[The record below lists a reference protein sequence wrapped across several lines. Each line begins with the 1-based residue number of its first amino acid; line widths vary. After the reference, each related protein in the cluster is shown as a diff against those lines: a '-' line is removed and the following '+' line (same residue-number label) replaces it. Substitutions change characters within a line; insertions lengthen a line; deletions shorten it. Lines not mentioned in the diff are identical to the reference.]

1 MAIFQGSW
9 AVRTLLDTRSSLFLE
24 VGLNRIV
31 SAFPQALSP
40 TSTLN
45 QIGESSKTGTPP
57 WRMLVRF
64 KTSSKCPFQ
73 HWKLPPVRVSS
84 SSLQKLAGG
93 KHCSSTL
100 SRWPELLEGQSK
112 IHCIANR
119 TPPTCF
125 NSNRSYSHQASWYR
139 STASRDLWA
148 ILKRMMSV
156 DDLLTSTQSSHRHNG
171 CFEHGPLGSRWELT
185 TLLKGD
191 AARCFQ
197 VTLTAAIWSDSTSC
211 GNQLT
216 AVLPKQ
222 TATDL
227 MVKTSTPIIH
237 PWPEVFRCQVHLCI
251 TQLCPIND

>member
-73 HWKLPPVRVSS
+73 HWKIPPVKVSS
-84 SSLQKLAGG
+84 SPLQKLAGG
-93 KHCSSTL
+93 KHCSPTL

-125 NSNRSYSHQASWYR
+125 NSNRSYSPSGLLIPVNCFKR
-139 STASRDLWA
+139 SLGHLEEDRERGWSSDLNSEQPPPQLMLWTWPTWIQVGVNDLA
-148 ILKRMMSV
+148 KRRCSKMFPGHPHRCHLIWLYIMWLPTDSCAPKT
-156 DDLLTSTQSSHRHNG
+156 DSHRSDGQNLNANH
-171 CFEHGPLGSRWELT
+171 PSLT
-185 TLLKGD
+185 
-191 AARCFQ
+191 
-197 VTLTAAIWSDSTSC
+197 WSVPMPT
-211 GNQLT
+211 
-216 AVLPKQ
+216 
-222 TATDL
+222 
-227 MVKTSTPIIH
+227 TPMYH
-237 PWPEVFRCQVHLCI
+237 PI
-251 TQLCPIND
+251 MSN

>member
-73 HWKLPPVRVSS
+73 HWKIPPVKVSS
-84 SSLQKLAGG
+84 SPLQKLAGG
-93 KHCSSTL
+93 KHCSPTL

-125 NSNRSYSHQASWYR
+125 NSNRSYSPSGLLIPVNCFKR
-139 STASRDLWA
+139 SLGHLEEDRERGWSSDLNSEQPPPQLMLWTWPTWIQVGVNDLA
-148 ILKRMMSV
+148 KR
-156 DDLLTSTQSSHRHNG
+156 
-171 CFEHGPLGSRWELT
+171 
-185 TLLKGD
+185 D

>member
-9 AVRTLLDTRSSLFLE
+9 AVRTLLDTQSSLCLE

-73 HWKLPPVRVSS
+73 HWKIPPVRVSS
-84 SSLQKLAGG
+84 SPLQKLAGG
-93 KHCSSTL
+93 KHCSPTL

-125 NSNRSYSHQASWYR
+125 NSNRSYSPSGLLILVNCFKR
-139 STASRDLWA
+139 SLGHLEEDDERGWSSDLNSEQPLPQRMLWTWPTWIQVGVNDLA
-148 ILKRMMSV
+148 KRRCSKMFPGHPHRCHLIWLYIMWLPTDSCAPKTDRSDGQNLNANHPYLTWSVPMPTTPMYHPIMS
-156 DDLLTSTQSSHRHNG
+156 N
-171 CFEHGPLGSRWELT
+171 
-185 TLLKGD
+185 
-191 AARCFQ
+191 
-197 VTLTAAIWSDSTSC
+197 
-211 GNQLT
+211 
-216 AVLPKQ
+216 
-222 TATDL
+222 
-227 MVKTSTPIIH
+227 
-237 PWPEVFRCQVHLCI
+237 
-251 TQLCPIND
+251 

>member
-9 AVRTLLDTRSSLFLE
+9 AVRTLLDTRSSLCLE

-73 HWKLPPVRVSS
+73 HWKIPPVKVSS
-84 SSLQKLAGG
+84 SPLQKLAGG
-93 KHCSSTL
+93 KHCSPTL

-125 NSNRSYSHQASWYR
+125 NSNRSYSPSGLLIPVNCFKR
-139 STASRDLWA
+139 SLGHLEEDRERGWSSDLNSEQPPPQLMLWTWPTWIQVGVNDLA
-148 ILKRMMSV
+148 KRRCSKMFRGHPHRCHLIWLYIMWLPTDSCAPKT
-156 DDLLTSTQSSHRHNG
+156 DSHR
-171 CFEHGPLGSRWELT
+171 
-185 TLLKGD
+185 
-191 AARCFQ
+191 
-197 VTLTAAIWSDSTSC
+197 SD
-211 GNQLT
+211 G
-216 AVLPKQ
+216 
-222 TATDL
+222 
-227 MVKTSTPIIH
+227 H

-251 TQLCPIND
+251 TQLRLIND

>member
-73 HWKLPPVRVSS
+73 HWKIPPVRVSS
-84 SSLQKLAGG
+84 SPLQKLAGG
-93 KHCSSTL
+93 KHCSPTL

-112 IHCIANR
+112 IHCIANQ

-125 NSNRSYSHQASWYR
+125 NSNRSYSPSGLLIPVNCFKR
-139 STASRDLWA
+139 SLGHLEEDRERGWSSDLNSEQPPPQLMLWTWPTWIQVGVNDLA
-148 ILKRMMSV
+148 KRRCSKMFWGHPHRCHLIWLYIMWLPTDSCAPKT
-156 DDLLTSTQSSHRHNG
+156 DSHR
-171 CFEHGPLGSRWELT
+171 
-185 TLLKGD
+185 
-191 AARCFQ
+191 
-197 VTLTAAIWSDSTSC
+197 SD
-211 GNQLT
+211 G
-216 AVLPKQ
+216 
-222 TATDL
+222 
-227 MVKTSTPIIH
+227 H

-251 TQLCPIND
+251 TQLCLIND

>member
-73 HWKLPPVRVSS
+73 HWKIPPVKVSS
-84 SSLQKLAGG
+84 SPLQKLAGG
-93 KHCSSTL
+93 KHCSPTL

-125 NSNRSYSHQASWYR
+125 NSNRSYSPSGLLIPVNCFKR
-139 STASRDLWA
+139 SLGHLEEDRERGWSSDLNSEQPPPQLMLWTWPTWIQVGVNDLA
-148 ILKRMMSV
+148 KRRCSKMFPGHPHRCHLIWLYIMWLPTDSCAPKT
-156 DDLLTSTQSSHRHNG
+156 DSHRSDGQNLNANH
-171 CFEHGPLGSRWELT
+171 PSLT
-185 TLLKGD
+185 
-191 AARCFQ
+191 
-197 VTLTAAIWSDSTSC
+197 WS
-211 GNQLT
+211 
-216 AVLPKQ
+216 VP
-222 TATDL
+222 
-227 MVKTSTPIIH
+227 MPSTPMYH
-237 PWPEVFRCQVHLCI
+237 PI
-251 TQLCPIND
+251 MSN

>member
-73 HWKLPPVRVSS
+73 HWKIPPVKVSS
-84 SSLQKLAGG
+84 SPLQKLAGG
-93 KHCSSTL
+93 KHCSPTL

-112 IHCIANR
+112 IHCIANQ

-125 NSNRSYSHQASWYR
+125 NSNRSYSPSGLLIPVNCFKR
-139 STASRDLWA
+139 SLGHLEEDRERGWSSDLNSEQPPPQLMLWTWPTWIQVGVNDLA
-148 ILKRMMSV
+148 KRRCSKMFWGHPHRCHLIWLYIMWLPTDSCAPKT
-156 DDLLTSTQSSHRHNG
+156 DSHR
-171 CFEHGPLGSRWELT
+171 
-185 TLLKGD
+185 
-191 AARCFQ
+191 
-197 VTLTAAIWSDSTSC
+197 SD
-211 GNQLT
+211 G
-216 AVLPKQ
+216 
-222 TATDL
+222 
-227 MVKTSTPIIH
+227 H

>member
-9 AVRTLLDTRSSLFLE
+9 AVRTLLDTQSSLCLE

-73 HWKLPPVRVSS
+73 HWKIPPVKVSS
-84 SSLQKLAGG
+84 SPLQKLAGG
-93 KHCSSTL
+93 KHCSPTL

-125 NSNRSYSHQASWYR
+125 NSNRSYSPSGLLIPVNCFKR
-139 STASRDLWA
+139 SLGHLEEDRERGWSSDLNSEQPPPQLMLWTWPTWIQVGVNDLA
-148 ILKRMMSV
+148 KRRCSKMFWGHPHRCHLIWLYIMWLPTDSCAPKT
-156 DDLLTSTQSSHRHNG
+156 DSHR
-171 CFEHGPLGSRWELT
+171 
-185 TLLKGD
+185 
-191 AARCFQ
+191 
-197 VTLTAAIWSDSTSC
+197 SD
-211 GNQLT
+211 G
-216 AVLPKQ
+216 
-222 TATDL
+222 
-227 MVKTSTPIIH
+227 H

-251 TQLCPIND
+251 TQLCLIND

>member
-73 HWKLPPVRVSS
+73 HWKIPPVRVSS
-84 SSLQKLAGG
+84 SPLQKLAGG
-93 KHCSSTL
+93 KHCSPTL

-112 IHCIANR
+112 IHCIANQ

-125 NSNRSYSHQASWYR
+125 NSNRSYSPSGLLIPVNCFKR
-139 STASRDLWA
+139 SLGHLEEDCERGWSSDLNSEQPPPQLMLWTWPTWIQVGVNDLA
-148 ILKRMMSV
+148 KRRCSKMFWGHPHRCHLIWLYIMWLPTDSCAPKT
-156 DDLLTSTQSSHRHNG
+156 DSHR
-171 CFEHGPLGSRWELT
+171 
-185 TLLKGD
+185 
-191 AARCFQ
+191 
-197 VTLTAAIWSDSTSC
+197 SD
-211 GNQLT
+211 G
-216 AVLPKQ
+216 
-222 TATDL
+222 
-227 MVKTSTPIIH
+227 H

>member
-9 AVRTLLDTRSSLFLE
+9 AVRTLLDTRSSLCLE

-73 HWKLPPVRVSS
+73 HWKIPPVKVSS
-84 SSLQKLAGG
+84 SPLQKLAGG
-93 KHCSSTL
+93 KHCSPTL

-112 IHCIANR
+112 IHCIANQ

-125 NSNRSYSHQASWYR
+125 NSNRSYSPSGLLIPVNCFKR
-139 STASRDLWA
+139 SLGHLEEDDERGWSSDLNSEQPPPQWMLWTWPTWIQVGVNDLA
-148 ILKRMMSV
+148 KRRCSKMFRGHPHRCHLIWLYIMWLPTDSCAPKT
-156 DDLLTSTQSSHRHNG
+156 DSHR
-171 CFEHGPLGSRWELT
+171 
-185 TLLKGD
+185 
-191 AARCFQ
+191 
-197 VTLTAAIWSDSTSC
+197 SD
-211 GNQLT
+211 G
-216 AVLPKQ
+216 
-222 TATDL
+222 
-227 MVKTSTPIIH
+227 H

-251 TQLCPIND
+251 TQLCLIND

>member
-73 HWKLPPVRVSS
+73 HWKIPPVKVSS
-84 SSLQKLAGG
+84 SPLQKLAGG
-93 KHCSSTL
+93 KHCSPTL

-125 NSNRSYSHQASWYR
+125 NSNRSYSPSGLLIPVNCFKR
-139 STASRDLWA
+139 SLGHLEEDRERGWSSDLNSEQPPPQLMLWTWPTWIQVGVNDLA
-148 ILKRMMSV
+148 KRRCSKMFPGHPHCCHLIWLYIMWLPTDSCAPKT
-156 DDLLTSTQSSHRHNG
+156 DSHRSDGQNLNANH
-171 CFEHGPLGSRWELT
+171 PSLT
-185 TLLKGD
+185 
-191 AARCFQ
+191 
-197 VTLTAAIWSDSTSC
+197 WS
-211 GNQLT
+211 
-216 AVLPKQ
+216 VP
-222 TATDL
+222 
-227 MVKTSTPIIH
+227 MPSTPMYH
-237 PWPEVFRCQVHLCI
+237 PI
-251 TQLCPIND
+251 MSN

>member
-9 AVRTLLDTRSSLFLE
+9 AVRTLLDTRSSLCLE

-73 HWKLPPVRVSS
+73 HWKIPPVKVSS
-84 SSLQKLAGG
+84 SPLQKLAGG
-93 KHCSSTL
+93 KHCSPTL

-125 NSNRSYSHQASWYR
+125 NSNRSYSPSGLLIPVNCFKR
-139 STASRDLWA
+139 SLGHLEEDRERGWSSDLNSEQPPPQLMLWTWPTWIQVGVNDLA
-148 ILKRMMSV
+148 KRRCSKMFPGHPHCCHLIWLYIMWLPTDSCAPKT
-156 DDLLTSTQSSHRHNG
+156 DSHR
-171 CFEHGPLGSRWELT
+171 
-185 TLLKGD
+185 
-191 AARCFQ
+191 
-197 VTLTAAIWSDSTSC
+197 SD
-211 GNQLT
+211 G
-216 AVLPKQ
+216 
-222 TATDL
+222 
-227 MVKTSTPIIH
+227 H

>member
-73 HWKLPPVRVSS
+73 HWKIPPVRVSS
-84 SSLQKLAGG
+84 SPLQKLAGG
-93 KHCSSTL
+93 KHCSPTL

-125 NSNRSYSHQASWYR
+125 NSNRSYSPSGLLIPVNCFKR
-139 STASRDLWA
+139 SLGHLEEDRERGWSSDLNSEQPPPQLMLWTWPTWIQVGVNDLA
-148 ILKRMMSV
+148 KR
-156 DDLLTSTQSSHRHNG
+156 
-171 CFEHGPLGSRWELT
+171 
-185 TLLKGD
+185 
-191 AARCFQ
+191 RCSKMFPGHPHCCH
-197 VTLTAAIWSDSTSC
+197 LIW
-211 GNQLT
+211 LYI
-216 AVLPKQ
+216 
-222 TATDL
+222 
-227 MVKTSTPIIH
+227 M
-237 PWPEVFRCQVHLCI
+237 W
-251 TQLCPIND
+251 

>member
-9 AVRTLLDTRSSLFLE
+9 AVRTLLDTRSSLCLE

-73 HWKLPPVRVSS
+73 HWKIPPVKVSS
-84 SSLQKLAGG
+84 SPLQKLAGG
-93 KHCSSTL
+93 KHCSPTL

-125 NSNRSYSHQASWYR
+125 NSNRSYSPSGLLIPVNCFKR
-139 STASRDLWA
+139 SLGHLEEDDERGWSSDLNSEQPPPQLMLWTWPTWIQVGVNDLA
-148 ILKRMMSV
+148 KR
-156 DDLLTSTQSSHRHNG
+156 
-171 CFEHGPLGSRWELT
+171 
-185 TLLKGD
+185 
-191 AARCFQ
+191 RCSKMFPGHPHCCH
-197 VTLTAAIWSDSTSC
+197 LIWLYIMWLPTDSCAPKTDSQRSD
-211 GNQLT
+211 G
-216 AVLPKQ
+216 
-222 TATDL
+222 
-227 MVKTSTPIIH
+227 H

-251 TQLCPIND
+251 TQLCLIND

>member
-73 HWKLPPVRVSS
+73 HWKIPPVRVSS
-84 SSLQKLAGG
+84 SPLQKLAGG
-93 KHCSSTL
+93 KHCSPTL

-112 IHCIANR
+112 IHCIANQ

-125 NSNRSYSHQASWYR
+125 NSNRSYSPSGLLILVNCFKR
-139 STASRDLWA
+139 SLGHLEEDDERGWSSDLNSEQPLPQRMLWTWPTWIQVGVNDLA
-148 ILKRMMSV
+148 KRRCSKMFPGHPHRCHLIWLYIMWLPTDSCAPKT
-156 DDLLTSTQSSHRHNG
+156 DSHRSDGQNLNANH
-171 CFEHGPLGSRWELT
+171 PYLT
-185 TLLKGD
+185 
-191 AARCFQ
+191 
-197 VTLTAAIWSDSTSC
+197 WSVPMPT
-211 GNQLT
+211 
-216 AVLPKQ
+216 
-222 TATDL
+222 
-227 MVKTSTPIIH
+227 TPMYH
-237 PWPEVFRCQVHLCI
+237 PI
-251 TQLCPIND
+251 MSN